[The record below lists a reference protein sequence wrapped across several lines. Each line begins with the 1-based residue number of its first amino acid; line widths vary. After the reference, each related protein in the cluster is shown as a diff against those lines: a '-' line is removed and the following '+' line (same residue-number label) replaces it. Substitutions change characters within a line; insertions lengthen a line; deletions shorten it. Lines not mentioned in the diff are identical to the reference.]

1 MFDVAGVFSSG
12 AQRIGACC
20 LVLLIASGMGWVTGI
35 GSQDPPGEATDVT
48 TEQPKTERNLGPES
62 TPDTIQETP
71 REDEGTAALDNIQDA
86 DAHKA
91 IAWPKPAGDKPAWL
105 DRALK
110 QLETQQ
116 PMQSKLD
123 QVAEVDIQ
131 SIPLEPALKLLL
143 GKNHIPFQINTLSL
157 EEEGIDLNLRIDL
170 QGRGT
175 IRELL
180 VRMLRPYQLDFAVN
194 ADGLIIASHRDV
206 PLVPRVYDLSHI
218 ANDNQVVGRIAKLI
232 PHMVRPDEWL
242 IAGGVSQSASMGSV
256 LIILATDS
264 VHAEVEL
271 FLGMLATM
279 GPDRL
284 QGPLLP
290 AEQFQSNPAN
300 QGMAMPGLGGGM
312 M

>member
-1 MFDVAGVFSSG
+1 M
-12 AQRIGACC
+12 
-20 LVLLIASGMGWVTGI
+20 
-35 GSQDPPGEATDVT
+35 
-48 TEQPKTERNLGPES
+48 
-62 TPDTIQETP
+62 PDTIKETQP
-71 REDEGTAALDNIQDA
+71 EDPATPALDNLRDA
-86 DAHKA
+86 DAKKV
-91 IAWPKPAGDKPAWL
+91 IAWPKPTDDKPAWL
-105 DRALK
+105 VRALK

-116 PMQSKLD
+116 PMQSMLD

-143 GKNHIPFQINTLSL
+143 GKNRIPFQINTLSL
-157 EEEGIDLNLRIDL
+157 EEEGIDLNLRIDF

-180 VRMLRPYQLDFAVN
+180 VRMLSPYQLDFAVN
-194 ADGLIIASHRDV
+194 ADGLIIASHRGT
-206 PLVPRVYDLSHI
+206 PIVPRVYDLSHI
-218 ANDNQVVGRIAKLI
+218 ANDNQVAGRIAKLI
-232 PHMVRPDEWL
+232 PHMVRPDTWV

-256 LIILATDS
+256 LVILATDS

-300 QGMAMPGLGGGM
+300 QGMAMPGMGGGM